1 MAKHTSA
8 WFGAAAALAVLAV
21 NGAALCQPPTM
32 PAGGGGQGGRGP
44 GGPGGGGGPMG
55 EERKLV
61 KQFDADK
68 NGRLDIAER
77 EAARKFV
84 KAEKAKRPNRMG
96 PGGPGGG
103 GGPGGPMGM
112 GEAEEEARPGL
123 TVLPAD
129 VTPVAGDLYDPT
141 VLRTIFLDFDSSDWE
156 SELED
161 FYNTDV
167 EVPATMTVDGKKYP
181 GVGVHFRGASSFFGV
196 SAGHKRSLNVA
207 VDFTDDKL
215 ALRTPPAG
223 EAGAKDGN
231 AYRTLN
237 LLNSHEDPSFM
248 SSVLYSTIANQYIP
262 APRANYVRV
271 VINGESWG
279 VYVNLEQFNK
289 DFVQRNFHSAA
300 EANKKPA
307 KGAATKGAAAKEGHE
322 ARWKVKGS
330 PQTRAGL
337 EYIGEDLAAY
347 KQKYQI
353 KSTDRDADWQ
363 DLVRLCK
370 VLNTTPPEE
379 LEAALKPIL
388 DVDAALRFLA
398 LDVALANGDGYWV
411 RSSDYS
417 IYKDA
422 AGVFHII
429 PHDMNESFRSS
440 LMMPGGGGGRGGP
453 GGGRRP
459 GLDGGPDGEPRP
471 GPEGDR
477 PMRDQPPAGADQP
490 NDNPPR
496 RAPGQGGARGRLG
509 RGQSGTELDPLVGL
523 DDAAKPLRSK
533 LLAVPALRERYLGY
547 VREIA
552 QKSLDWKTLGPV
564 VAANRAL
571 IEKEL
576 QADTRKLSSF
586 DAFLLATG
594 DEVPAAGAAPRR
606 EPMVLRGFA
615 DKRRGYLLGY
625 TPKVPPAVQPAAPP
639 AAGPTAER
647 GNAR

>member
-1 MAKHTSA
+1 MSKQMSQ
-8 WFGAAAALAVLAV
+8 WFGAAAAVAVLAL

-84 KAEKAKRPNRMG
+84 QAEKAKRPNRMF
-96 PGGPGGG
+96 PGGG
-103 GGPGGPMGM
+103 GGPGGPGGPMGM
-112 GEAEEEARPGL
+112 GGEEEEARPGP

-129 VTPVAGDLYDPT
+129 VKPVTGDLYDPT
-141 VLRTIFLDFDSSDWE
+141 VLRTIFLDFESSDWE

-167 EVPATMTVDGKKYP
+167 EVPATMIVDGKKYP

-196 SAGHKRSLNVA
+196 RAGHKRSLNVA

-215 ALRTPPAG
+215 ALRTPAAG
-223 EAGAKDGN
+223 KTGSKEGN

-248 SSVLYSTIANQYIP
+248 SSVLYSTIANKYIP

-289 DFVQRNFHSAA
+289 DFVQRNFTSA
-300 EANKKPA
+300 EA
-307 KGAATKGAAAKEGHE
+307 KGDARKGAAAREGHE

-337 EYIGEDLAAY
+337 EYIGDDAAAY

-353 KSTDRDADWQ
+353 KSADRDADWQ
-363 DLVRLCK
+363 DLIHLCK
-370 VLNTTPPEE
+370 VLNTTPPEG

-388 DVDAALRFLA
+388 DVDATLRFLA
-398 LDVALANGDGYWV
+398 LDVVVANGDGYWV

-417 IYKDA
+417 IYKDG

-429 PHDMNESFRSS
+429 PHDMNECFQSS
-440 LMMPGGGGGRGGP
+440 MMMPGAGGGRGGM
-453 GGGRRP
+453 GGRRP
-459 GLDGGPDGEPRP
+459 GVGG
-471 GPEGDR
+471 GPEGDQRQGPVGDR
-477 PMRDQPPAGADQP
+477 PMGDQPPAGAADQP
-490 NDNPPR
+490 GGDALR
-496 RAPGQGGARGRLG
+496 RPQGRGPGGPGGMGMG

-523 DDAAKPLRSK
+523 DDPAKPLRSK
-533 LLAVPALRERYLGY
+533 LLAVPALRERYMAY
-547 VREIA
+547 VKEIA

-594 DEVPAAGAAPRR
+594 DEAAAPAAGARR
-606 EPMVLRGFA
+606 EPMVLRSFFE
-615 DKRRGYLLGY
+615 KRRAYLLGY
-625 TPKVPPAVQPAAPP
+625 TPKDQPGAAPAAD
-639 AAGPTAER
+639 R
-647 GNAR
+647 GSIR